1 MWGLIP
7 AQEAAFTSA
16 VQNMR
21 GLDTAGPLLGC
32 MATCHSLITIG
43 GQLNGD
49 PLDLKMFASTGWEMD
64 EPGEDNE
71 KVDKMITA
79 VVKPPTPDNADG
91 PFSIDAL
98 PFEIGITRQFPFS
111 STLARMSVIVRRL
124 GSRNFTIF
132 TKGAPEKLDRK
143 VNWVAIQKMKR
154 TEVESELTFLGF
166 LVMQNT
172 LKPESEPVITE
183 LKDAAIRCVM
193 VTGDNLLTALSVAR
207 DCAMVGR
214 QDRVVVGEA
223 ELVRDS

>member
-1 MWGLIP
+1 
-7 AQEAAFTSA
+7 
-16 VQNMR
+16 
-21 GLDTAGPLLGC
+21 
-32 MATCHSLITIG
+32 
-43 GQLNGD
+43 
-49 PLDLKMFASTGWEMD
+49 
-64 EPGEDNE
+64 
-71 KVDKMITA
+71 
-79 VVKPPTPDNADG
+79 
-91 PFSIDAL
+91 
-98 PFEIGITRQFPFS
+98 
-111 STLARMSVIVRRL
+111 MSVIVRRL

-132 TKGAPEKLDRK
+132 TKGAPEKLEELCVPESIPRNYHEQLKELTVNGFRVIGLAVKELDRK

-223 ELVRDS
+223 ELVRDSWRIVYSEADKAVRYDSSDGDSSGSARQRLGDTMCRDSYVAQCEVTPARPNTCWCL